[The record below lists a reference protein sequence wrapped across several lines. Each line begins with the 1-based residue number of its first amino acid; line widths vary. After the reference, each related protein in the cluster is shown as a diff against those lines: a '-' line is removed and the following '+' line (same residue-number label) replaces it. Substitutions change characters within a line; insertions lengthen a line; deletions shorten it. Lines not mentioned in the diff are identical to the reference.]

1 MALNRF
7 HSNHLICVLSI
18 VEGGVGFI
26 KIGVVVTISRFFF
39 VAFFLCISLRGI
51 CQNTNF
57 SDPYFPVYR
66 QNGVRIF
73 EIRENT
79 DVILSICR
87 RIQIRESPC
96 FCVFQAVYASTTKFK
111 CYRFI

>member
-7 HSNHLICVLSI
+7 HSNHLISVLSI
-18 VEGGVGFI
+18 VKGGVGFI

-39 VAFFLCISLRGI
+39 FDVYHCVIYAKIR
-51 CQNTNF
+51 TF

-73 EIRENT
+73 EIRENK

-87 RIQIRESPC
+87 KIQIRESPC
-96 FCVFQAVYASTTKFK
+96 FCIFQAVYTSTTKFR